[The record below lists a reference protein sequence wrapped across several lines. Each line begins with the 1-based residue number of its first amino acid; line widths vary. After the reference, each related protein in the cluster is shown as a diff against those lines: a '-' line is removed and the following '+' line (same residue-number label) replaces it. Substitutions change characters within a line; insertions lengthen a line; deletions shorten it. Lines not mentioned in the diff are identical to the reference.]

1 MTRQEQIKE
10 IIKLRHIHFSPSEKY
25 LLEYAMMT
33 DEEVTKLLKELKRI
47 AFLIQ

>member
-10 IIKLRHIHFSPSEKY
+10 IIKLRHIYFNPSEKY

-33 DEEVTKLLKELKRI
+33 DKETTELLKELT
-47 AFLIQ
+47 Q